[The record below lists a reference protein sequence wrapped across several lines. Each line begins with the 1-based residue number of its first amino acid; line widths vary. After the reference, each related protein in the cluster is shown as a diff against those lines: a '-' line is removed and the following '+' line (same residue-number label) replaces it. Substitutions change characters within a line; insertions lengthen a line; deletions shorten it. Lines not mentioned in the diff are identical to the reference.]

1 MRPTEKALIAHS
13 ADDLI
18 TAADAIDK
26 ASAALRS
33 ASKGLP
39 DDPGELRAAAASV
52 QAEAHRLALATL
64 TARAVAERLATVS
77 SLTSRAPSSADGGE
91 G

>member
-1 MRPTEKALIAHS
+1 VRPAEKTLIENS

-26 ASAALRS
+26 ASAALR
-33 ASKGLP
+33 ATSKGLP
-39 DDPGELRAAAASV
+39 DDPGELRATAATV

-64 TARAVAERLATVS
+64 TTRAVAERLATVS
-77 SLTSRAPSSADGGE
+77 TLATPASDGKE